1 MQWVTRDHVHLDRVA
16 CPWLIRRFVDPEA
29 EFLFVPWGSRDDL
42 PHDAIP
48 FGIPG
53 VELGPHDEQGPT
65 FSKIMWKHGLD
76 DPALA
81 MMAQIVSSGVHH
93 ATHKGRG
100 DENDVPA
107 LEGIGLD
114 AISEGMMLSTE
125 GDSDNLDKSMAIYD
139 ALYAYCKAHVLM
151 SQDDS
156 LVQKNMI
163 QRVDLLKVPIRAALF
178 GE

>member
-1 MQWVTRDHVHLDRVA
+1 MKWVTRDHVHLDRVA
-16 CPWLIRRFVDPEA
+16 CPWLIRRFVDPDA
-29 EFLFVPWGSRDDL
+29 EFLFISSGSQDDL

-48 FGIPG
+48 FAIPG

-65 FSKIMWKHGLD
+65 FSKIMRKHGLD

-81 MMAQIVSSGVHH
+81 MMAQVIASGVHH
-93 ATHKGRG
+93 AITRG
-100 DENDVPA
+100 DDRNNIAA
-107 LEGIGLD
+107 LEGIGLN

-125 GDSDNLDKSMAIYD
+125 GDSNNLDKSMAVYD

-151 SQDDS
+151 SQDES
-156 LVQKNMI
+156 LAQKNI
-163 QRVDLLKVPIRAALF
+163 LQRVDLLKGPIRAALS